1 MNAQQILEI
10 VAGVFGVA
18 GALLL
23 ATRCSWA
30 GWAWVLWL
38 LSNLGWI
45 AFGSF
50 HGMWALVA
58 QHAVFSIT
66 SAIGIRTWLWLPR
79 TPLTPS
85 HPTTTTEEP

>member
-1 MNAQQILEI
+1 MNAQALLELASGALGI
-10 VAGVFGVA
+10 T

-23 ATRCSWA
+23 ATKSRWA

-38 LSNLGWI
+38 ASNVGWI
-45 AFGSF
+45 AFGFF

-66 SAIGIRTWLWLPR
+66 SVIGIRTWLWAAPR
-79 TPLTPS
+79 G
-85 HPTTTTEEP
+85 

>member
-1 MNAQQILEI
+1 MSAQALLELASGALGI
-10 VAGVFGVA
+10 T

-23 ATRCSWA
+23 ALRSRWA

-38 LSNLGWI
+38 ASNLGWI

-66 SAIGIRTWLWLPR
+66 SVIGIRTWLWLPR
-79 TPLTPS
+79 R
-85 HPTTTTEEP
+85 HA

>member
-1 MNAQQILEI
+1 MNAQQLLELASGTLGI
-10 VAGVFGVA
+10 T

-23 ATRCSWA
+23 ATQSRWA

-38 LSNLGWI
+38 ASNLGWI
-45 AFGSF
+45 AFGTF

-66 SAIGIRTWLWLPR
+66 SGIGIYKWLWA
-79 TPLTPS
+79 PS
-85 HPTTTTEEP
+85 AMRGGGR

>member
-1 MNAQQILEI
+1 MQDLA
-10 VAGVFGVA
+10 AGAGHA
-18 GALLL
+18 RDRQALGITGALLL
-23 ATRCSWA
+23 ALRSRWA

-38 LSNLGWI
+38 ASNLGWI

-66 SAIGIRTWLWLPR
+66 SAIGIHTWLWLPR
-79 TPLTPS
+79 RTPS
-85 HPTTTTEEP
+85 